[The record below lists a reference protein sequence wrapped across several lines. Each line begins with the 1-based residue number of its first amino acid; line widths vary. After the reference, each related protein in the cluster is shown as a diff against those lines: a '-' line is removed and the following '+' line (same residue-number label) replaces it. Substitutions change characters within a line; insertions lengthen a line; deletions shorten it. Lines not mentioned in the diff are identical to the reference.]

1 MAFEDELKRTR
12 IVPVIVI
19 RDPAQAVPLARA
31 LVAGGLNILE
41 VTLRTP
47 SALDAIKAIA
57 AEVKDAIVGA
67 GTVINAGLLNG
78 AADAGARF
86 IVSPGLG
93 EDVAQAAR
101 ARNVPLLAGVVSA
114 SDIMRGLALGL
125 SSFKFFPAETSGGA
139 PAIKALGG
147 PFPQVRF
154 CPTGGISPGNL
165 SAYLSLPNV
174 ICAGGS
180 WMVPSDL
187 SEAGAFV
194 RATEMARGAHDL
206 AQGLTQGQSQ
216 R

>member
-1 MAFEDELKRTR
+1 MAFEDELRRAR

-19 RDPAQAVPLARA
+19 RDVAQAVPLARA
-31 LVAGGLNILE
+31 LVAGGLDILE
-41 VTLRTP
+41 ITLRTP
-47 SALDAIKAIA
+47 DALDAIRAVA

-67 GTVINAGLLNG
+67 GTVIDGALLNK

-86 IVSPGLG
+86 IVSPGLT
-93 EDVAQAAR
+93 EDVANTAR
-101 ARNVPLLAGVVSA
+101 ARGVPLLAGVVSA

-154 CPTGGISPGNL
+154 CPTGGVSPKNL
-165 SAYLSLPNV
+165 TSYLALPNV

-180 WMVPSDL
+180 WMVPPDL
-187 SEAGAFV
+187 SEEGAYD
-194 RATEMARGAHDL
+194 RATEMARQARAL
-206 AQGLTQGQSQ
+206 AQG
-216 R
+216 RVAA

>member
-1 MAFEDELKRTR
+1 MAFEDELRRAR

-19 RDPAQAVPLARA
+19 RDTAQAVPLARA

-41 VTLRTP
+41 ITLRTP
-47 SALDAIKAIA
+47 GALDAIAAIA
-57 AEVKDAIVGA
+57 AEVKDAVVGA
-67 GTVINAGLLNG
+67 GTVINGDLLN
-78 AADAGARF
+78 AAVDAGSRF
-86 IVSPGLG
+86 IVSPGLT
-93 EDVAQAAR
+93 EDVALAAR
-101 ARNVPLLAGVVSA
+101 ARSVPLLAGVVTA

-154 CPTGGISPGNL
+154 CPPGGVSPKNL
-165 SAYLSLPNV
+165 AAYLSLPNV

-187 SEAGAFV
+187 SEAGAYD
-194 RATEMARGAHDL
+194 RATEMAREAHTL
-206 AQGLTQGQSQ
+206 AQGLA
-216 R
+216 

>member
-187 SEAGAFV
+187 SEAGAFA
-194 RATEMARGAHDL
+194 RATEMAREAHDL

-216 R
+216 P